1 MPKVRSKRTGA
12 RSSIRFE
19 PPTLD
24 EAIFA
29 AQGLADDVRGQTEI
43 AAMLMGLP
51 EDEVRT
57 AVLKAVR
64 PAARAPGRLSTSSRS
79 TVGRQVVV
87 VERRAPRMI
96 MR

>member
-1 MPKVRSKRTGA
+1 MPTVRNKPGGT

-29 AQGLADDVRGQTEI
+29 AQGLADDVSGQTEI
-43 AAMLMGLP
+43 AAMLIGLP
-51 EDEVRT
+51 EDEVRA

-64 PAARAPGRLSTSSRS
+64 PAARAPIRVSASPRS
-79 TVGRQVVV
+79 TAGRQVVV

>member
-1 MPKVRSKRTGA
+1 MPPVRNKRGA
-12 RSSIRFE
+12 HSTVRFE

-24 EAIFA
+24 EAIFV

-51 EDEVRT
+51 EDEVRA

-64 PAARAPGRLSTSSRS
+64 PAALAPSRLSTSPRS
-79 TVGRQVVV
+79 TAGRQVVV

>member
-1 MPKVRSKRTGA
+1 MPTVRNNRGGA

-51 EDEVRT
+51 EAEVRT
-57 AVLKAVR
+57 AVLKAVQ
-64 PAARAPGRLSTSSRS
+64 PAARAPSRLSISPRS
-79 TVGRQVVV
+79 TAGRQVVV

>member
-1 MPKVRSKRTGA
+1 MPKVRSKPGA
-12 RSSIRFE
+12 ARASIRFE

-51 EDEVRT
+51 EDQVRT
-57 AVLKAVR
+57 AVLNADQ
-64 PAARAPGRLSTSSRS
+64 PAARTPSRLSTSPRS
-79 TVGRQVVV
+79 TAGRPVVV

>member
-1 MPKVRSKRTGA
+1 MPTVRSKRGGT

-29 AQGLADDVRGQTEI
+29 AQGLTDDVRERTKV

-51 EDEVRT
+51 EDEVRA
-57 AVLKAVR
+57 AVRKAVR
-64 PAARAPGRLSTSSRS
+64 PAARAPGRLPISPRS
-79 TVGRQVVV
+79 ASEPQAVV
-87 VERRAPRMI
+87 VERRAPRTI

>member
-1 MPKVRSKRTGA
+1 MPTGRNNRGGA
-12 RSSIRFE
+12 RSSIRVE

-29 AQGLADDVRGQTEI
+29 AQGLADDVRGQTKI

-64 PAARAPGRLSTSSRS
+64 PAARAPSRLSTSPRS
-79 TVGRQVVV
+79 TAGRQVVV